1 MPYQSIL
8 KQLVSSVPGSIG
20 AIMVDWEG
28 EAVQEFCH
36 CDPYEIR
43 FLAAHQSILLG
54 RVKELQSNRGEEDI
68 IEDFVVTTTGA
79 HLIIG
84 SIDRGYSLMLIIER
98 GCPVRMARHH
108 FHDAV
113 AELRKEI

>member
-1 MPYQSIL
+1 MPYLSVME
-8 KQLVSSVPGSIG
+8 QLVNRIPGAVG

-43 FLAAHQSILLG
+43 FLAAHQAIFLSRI
-54 RVKELQSNRGEEDI
+54 RELQCNKGEVNN
-68 IEDFVVTTTGA
+68 IEDFVLTTSAA

-84 SIDRGYSLMLIIER
+84 SINSGYSLMLNIDR
-98 GCPVRMARHH
+98 SCPVRQALHYFR
-108 FHDAV
+108 DAV